1 MTAAEVVLVTLLMT
15 MAIAAMCVGDD

>member
-1 MTAAEVVLVTLLMT
+1 VTAAEVVLVTLLVT